1 MTKIAFFGSHP
12 LGERCLNL
20 LYENERIE
28 VSVVVTYPEEYD
40 SWWDGS
46 VLKLA
51 EQLEY
56 EVLPVSRERDVLD
69 FEIDYLV
76 SVYYPNIL
84 DADLLSHPEYA
95 AVNLHQAELPRY
107 RGSNVFSHSIMNARA
122 DDHWKH
128 GTTLH
133 IMAEQVDAGDI
144 IDRRFVKIVEGD
156 TARTLYEK
164 VREASVELFE
174 AHLDEFAEKSVTN
187 SATPQVEFVGK
198 RYFYNKDSLDRLKN
212 ISRTELITM
221 DQDELYDRVRA
232 LDFPPFEPAY
242 IELGNHR
249 IYLTKTGY
257 EREEISAEG
266 SPD

>member
-1 MTKIAFFGSHP
+1 MTKIAFFASHP
-12 LGERCLNL
+12 LGERCLHL
-20 LYENERIE
+20 LHEDERIE
-28 VSVVVTYPEEYD
+28 VSVVVTYPEGYD

-107 RGSNVFSHSIMNARA
+107 RGSNVFSHSIMNART
-122 DDHWKH
+122 DGHWKH

-133 IMAEQVDAGDI
+133 VMAEQVDAGDI
-144 IDRRFVKIVEGD
+144 IDRRFVEIAEGD

-164 VREASVELFE
+164 VREASVKLFD
-174 AHLDEFAEKSVTN
+174 AHLIEFAEKSVTDG
-187 SATPQVEFVGK
+187 ATPQAEFVSK
-198 RYFYNKDSLDRLKN
+198 RYFYNKDSLDKIKN
-212 ISRTELITM
+212 ISRTELERM
-221 DQDELYDRVRA
+221 DENELYDRVRA

-242 IELGNHR
+242 IELGNHQ

-257 EREEISAEG
+257 ERNGISGER

>member
-1 MTKIAFFGSHP
+1 MTKIAFLGSHP
-12 LGERCLNL
+12 LGERCLEL
-20 LYENERIE
+20 LHEDERID
-28 VSVVVTYPEEYD
+28 VPVVVTYPEGYD

-46 VLKLA
+46 VLNFA
-51 EQLEY
+51 EQLGY
-56 EVLPVSRERDVLD
+56 EVLPISRERDVLH
-69 FEIDYLV
+69 FEIDYLM

-84 DADLLSHPEYA
+84 DADLLSHPEYG

-133 IMAEQVDAGDI
+133 AMAEQVDAGDI
-144 IDRRFVKIVEGD
+144 IDRRFVEITEED

-174 AHLDEFAEKSVTN
+174 THLDEFAEKSIIGG
-187 SATPQVEFVGK
+187 ATSQSEFVGE
-198 RYFYNKDSLDRLKN
+198 RYFYNKDSLDELKKF
-212 ISRTELITM
+212 SRAELTTM

-242 IELGNHR
+242 VELDDHR

-257 EREEISAEG
+257 ER
-266 SPD
+266 D